1 MEKDFPHQWFIRE
14 DADQLHLSFWLYM
27 VTYLQ
32 HHSDDGKLYTDDTF
46 TFERGAFQTVDR
58 RYGKWINRLS
68 HHMIDGHFMYH
79 SRTGIYV

>member
-1 MEKDFPHQWFIRE
+1 
-14 DADQLHLSFWLYM
+14 M

-58 RYGKWINRLS
+58 RYGKWIDRLS